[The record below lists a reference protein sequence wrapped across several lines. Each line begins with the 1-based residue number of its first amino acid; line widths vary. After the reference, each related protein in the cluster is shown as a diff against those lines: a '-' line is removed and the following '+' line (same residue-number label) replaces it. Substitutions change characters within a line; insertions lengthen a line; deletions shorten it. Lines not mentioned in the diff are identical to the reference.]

1 MSQQKPMMPVLI
13 VYQVVTTIKPNNHR
27 AKMIVMLDLLLR
39 QIKLLVRFATKVNG
53 KIKQMKWN
61 ARNVAQAK
69 L

>member
-27 AKMIVMLDLLLR
+27 AKMIVVLDLLLR
-39 QIKLLVRFATKVNG
+39 PIKLLVCFATKASG
-53 KIKQMKWN
+53 KIKKIKWN
-61 ARNVAQAK
+61 AINVSKAK